1 MRNHEIGL
9 SSDIAWKSL
18 EVGTRWK
25 AQLMARTRLATER
38 AVMRYRR
45 VHDVEMSCSS

>member
-1 MRNHEIGL
+1 MRNHEIGV

-18 EVGTRWK
+18 EVGRK

>member
-18 EVGTRWK
+18 EVGTSM
-25 AQLMARTRLATER
+25 MARTRLATER